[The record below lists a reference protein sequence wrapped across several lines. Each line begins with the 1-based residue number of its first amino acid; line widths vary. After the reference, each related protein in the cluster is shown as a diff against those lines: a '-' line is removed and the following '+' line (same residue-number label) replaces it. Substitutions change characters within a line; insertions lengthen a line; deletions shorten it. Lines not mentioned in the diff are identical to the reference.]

1 MKLNWAERWVVNN
14 PFRVLGQRLE
24 IGRFKKMMP
33 LSPGLA
39 VLEIGCGRGAGAGLI
54 QEEYGPAWVYA
65 LDLDIRMLKDGKN
78 YLASRKKER
87 ISLSAGDACY
97 LPVKTGSIDV
107 VFDFGAL
114 HHVVDWRSSLAEIGR
129 VLKSGGV
136 FFIEEF
142 YPALYQ
148 NFITRHILAHPEE
161 DRFSGPDL
169 RQAMTAV
176 KLDLREAIESEWLG
190 ILGVAVKEGREIS

>member
-14 PFRVLGQRLE
+14 PLRVLGQRLE
-24 IGRFKKMMP
+24 ISRFKKMMP
-33 LSPGLA
+33 LGQGFVA
-39 VLEIGCGRGAGAGLI
+39 LEIGCGRGAGAGLI
-54 QEEYGPAWVYA
+54 LEEYRPSWVYA
-65 LDLDIRMLKDGKN
+65 MDLDIRMLKNGKD

-97 LPVKTGSIDV
+97 LPVKTASVDA

-114 HHVVDWRSSLAEIGR
+114 HHVVDWRSSLAEIAR
-129 VLKSGGV
+129 VLKTGGA

-148 NFITRHILAHPEE
+148 NFITRRLLVHPEE
-161 DRFSGPDL
+161 DRFTGPDL
-169 RQAMTAV
+169 RQAMIDV
-176 KLDLREAIESEWLG
+176 KLHIKKDIESKWLG
-190 ILGVAVKEGREIS
+190 ILAVAVKK

>member
-1 MKLNWAERWVVNN
+1 MKLNWVERWVVNN
-14 PFRVLGQRLE
+14 PLRVLGQRLE

-33 LSPGLA
+33 LRPGLVA
-39 VLEIGCGRGAGAGLI
+39 LEIGCGRGAGAGLI
-54 QEEYGPAWVYA
+54 LEEYGSSWVYA
-65 LDLDIRMLKDGKN
+65 MDLDIRMLKNGKD

-97 LPVKTGSIDV
+97 LPVKTGSMDV

-114 HHVVDWRSSLAEIGR
+114 HHVVDWRSSLAEIAR
-129 VLKSGGV
+129 VLKSGGA

-148 NFITRHILAHPEE
+148 NFITRRILFHPEE
-161 DRFSGPDL
+161 DRFSGPEL
-169 RQAMTAV
+169 RQTLTLVGFNLKEAV
-176 KLDLREAIESEWLG
+176 ESKWLG
-190 ILGVAVKEGREIS
+190 ILGVAIKE